1 MVDKLSLLPAYPQCA
16 HWPMALQCAHWPM
29 ALRTRKKWFLKAVA
43 FKCGNCGFE
52 RVLKRSVT
60 LFGSDHGDQPTGSQ
74 NSAGGKLPND
84 GGDSNAIHRP
94 G

>member
-1 MVDKLSLLPAYPQCA
+1 MVDKLSLLPACP
-16 HWPMALQCAHWPM
+16 QCAHWPM
-29 ALRTRKKWFLKAVA
+29 ALRTRRKWFLKAVA

-60 LFGSDHGDQPTGSQ
+60 LFSSDHGDQPTGSQ
-74 NSAGGKLPND
+74 NGAGGKLPND